1 MGFISFLEENMLS
14 CQWKEIG
21 IECAG
26 CGLQRS
32 VIYLLKGEFTNAF
45 LTYPA
50 IYTLVLMVFFLA
62 LHLKFNF
69 AKGHRILETL
79 FILNVIIILTNYLLK
94 FI

>member
-14 CQWKEIG
+14 CQWKEMG
-21 IECAG
+21 IECMG

-32 VIYLLKGEFTNAF
+32 VIYLLKGDFVNAF
-45 LTYPA
+45 LSYPA
-50 IYTLVLMVFFLA
+50 IYSLVLMLFFLA

-69 AKGHRILETL
+69 SKGHSILQGL

>member
-14 CQWKEIG
+14 CQWKEMG
-21 IECAG
+21 MECMG

-32 VIYLLKGEFTNAF
+32 VIYLLKGDFVNAF
-45 LTYPA
+45 LSYPA
-50 IYTLVLMVFFLA
+50 IYSLVLMLFILA

-69 AKGHRILETL
+69 SQGHRILQGL
-79 FILNVIIILTNYLLK
+79 FILNVIIIVCNYLLK